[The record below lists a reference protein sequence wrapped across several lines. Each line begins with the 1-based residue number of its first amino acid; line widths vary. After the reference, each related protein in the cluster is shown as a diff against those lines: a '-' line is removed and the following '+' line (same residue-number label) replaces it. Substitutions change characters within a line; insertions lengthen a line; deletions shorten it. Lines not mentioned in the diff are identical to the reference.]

1 MSLINNWFELRS
13 DAFKIAVHARRPIP
27 SRSDTIGPWLDTLTF
42 LTWLAALT
50 NSALVYLFRPTDHC
64 KPIGTSLQ
72 HHHSHLNNS
81 DSSTRELLFTAMLVA
96 LAASHG
102 YMIVRVLIRHVLER
116 LLWKG
121 SKEEQEAE
129 RQETVVKVEYLKSL
143 GVADVREEK
152 SDLAAKVGGVETR
165 EEEVSDGVKAFWE
178 FDEGLDEIHRALKDS

>member
-1 MSLINNWFELRS
+1 
-13 DAFKIAVHARRPIP
+13 
-27 SRSDTIGPWLDTLTF
+27 
-42 LTWLAALT
+42 
-50 NSALVYLFRPTDHC
+50 
-64 KPIGTSLQ
+64 
-72 HHHSHLNNS
+72 
-81 DSSTRELLFTAMLVA
+81 MLVA

-121 SKEEQEAE
+121 SKEEKEAE
-129 RQETVVKVEYLKSL
+129 RQETVVKVEYLKNL

-152 SDLAAKVGGVETR
+152 SDLAAKVGSVETR

>member
-1 MSLINNWFELRS
+1 
-13 DAFKIAVHARRPIP
+13 
-27 SRSDTIGPWLDTLTF
+27 
-42 LTWLAALT
+42 
-50 NSALVYLFRPTDHC
+50 
-64 KPIGTSLQ
+64 
-72 HHHSHLNNS
+72 
-81 DSSTRELLFTAMLVA
+81 MLVA

-178 FDEGLDEIHRALKDS
+178 FDEGLDEIQRVLKDA